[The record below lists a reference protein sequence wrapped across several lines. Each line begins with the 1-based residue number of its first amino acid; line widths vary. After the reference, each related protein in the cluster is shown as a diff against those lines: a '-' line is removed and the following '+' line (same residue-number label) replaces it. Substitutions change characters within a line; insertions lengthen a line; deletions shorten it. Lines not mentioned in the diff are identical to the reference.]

1 MPRSTPAERRAL
13 IDDALRRTGL
23 TDFRNAYPK
32 QLSGGMRQR
41 VGIARALAV
50 RPAILLMDE
59 PLSAL
64 DSQTRELL
72 LEDFIRLLA
81 DGAMGAVYVTHNLEE
96 AVRIADRIVVLSR
109 RPGRVRETVAIPM
122 TRAERGAIEARGKL
136 LALQNELWSLIRERG
151 DRCRA
156 RGAACLTA
164 PSEADE
170 PRRGRSRFA
179 ARALR
184 RAPAVMPAGSR
195 CCRHRGLAA
204 RGQRGSGQFAVP
216 ADAVG
221 DRPRDLESRRERR
234 ALASSVGSLTADR
247 HRAGFSAPIAGV
259 AVGFAIG
266 LFNHARSVGITFIS
280 ALFPIPKIAL
290 LPLLILW
297 LGIGEEPKIATI
309 ALGVFFSTAISVYS
323 GVDAVPRNLI
333 RMAQSFNVP
342 FATIVRRVIWPGALP
357 SILAGFRI
365 TASIALLLVVSAEM
379 IGAEYGI
386 GAFVLQA
393 GNLMQTDQLLAG
405 VVILSLF
412 GLAVGKLINLA
423 GDAAVAL
430 AVMSAGAQRSS
441 CRA

>member
-1 MPRSTPAERRAL
+1 MPGLDATARRAVV
-13 IDDALRRTGL
+13 DDALRRTSL
-23 TDFRNAYPK
+23 TDFRGTYPK

-72 LEDFIRLLA
+72 MEDFVRLLA
-81 DGAMGAVYVTHNLEE
+81 DGSMGAVYVTHNLEE
-96 AVRIADRIVVLSR
+96 AVRLADRIVVLSR
-109 RPGRVRETVAIPM
+109 RPGRIREVVTIPL
-122 TRAERGAIEARGKL
+122 TRDRAQRHPCPRTTAGAAERAVVADPRAGGR
-136 LALQNELWSLIRERG
+136 R
-151 DRCRA
+151 RA
-156 RGAACLTA
+156 RGPACLTA
-164 PSEADE
+164 PESGRLAAGN
-170 PRRGRSRFA
+170 PARNRGRWRFA

-184 RAPAVMPAGSR
+184 RRPAAIPAGSR
-195 CCRHRGLAA
+195 WRWCSAFWQLAGSA
-204 RGQRGSGQFAVP
+204 GWVNPLFLPTPSAIALAIYKLALSGALWQHVSVSVMRIGSGWILGTV
-216 ADAVG
+216 
-221 DRPRDLESRRERR
+221 
-234 ALASSVGSLTADR
+234 
-247 HRAGFSAPIAGV
+247 AGV
-259 AVGFAIG
+259 IVGFAIG
-266 LFNHARSVGITFIS
+266 LSSLARGVGITFIS

-323 GVDAVPRNLI
+323 GVDKVPRNLI

-342 FATIVRRVIWPGALP
+342 FHLIVRRVIWPGALP

-365 TASIALLLVVSAEM
+365 TASVALLLVVSAEM
-379 IGAEYGI
+379 IGAQYGI

-405 VVILSLF
+405 VVILSLL
-412 GLAVGKLINLA
+412 GLAVGKVINWLETR
-423 GDAAVAL
+423 L
-430 AVMSAGAQRSS
+430 LHWR
-441 CRA
+441 